1 MCRCADFKCADGG
14 IGRWAFG
21 EPVSHLKSHFSNLS
35 LSLHMIKSMTGYG
48 IASFDSGRTKYTVEI
63 KSLNSKFLELSLRLP
78 KIFSEKEFQLRNDC
92 SKQIERGK
100 VNLSINAEQAN
111 AVEIKAA
118 GIDKALLKHYYN
130 QLKAVSDELNEQG
143 GNLLQLA
150 LGLPEVVKFEEESV
164 SEDEWKLVDKTF
176 NQAMAAFQKFRSDEG
191 NVLEQDIKMRIGIIL
206 KNLELVEIEEPKRV
220 PVIRERLNQFLSEAI
235 GADSIDKNRFEQ
247 ELIYF
252 IDKLDITE
260 EKIRL
265 KAHCDYFIETLKNAD
280 ANGKKLG
287 FISQEIGREINTL
300 GSKAN
305 DANMQK
311 LVVGMKEELE
321 KIKEQLLNVL

>member
-1 MCRCADFKCADGG
+1 M
-14 IGRWAFG
+14 
-21 EPVSHLKSHFSNLS
+21 
-35 LSLHMIKSMTGYG
+35 HMIKSMTGYG
-48 IASFDSGRTKYTVEI
+48 IASFDSGKTKYTVEI

-78 KIFSEKEFQLRNDC
+78 KIFSEKEFQLRNEC
-92 SKQIERGK
+92 SKQIDRGK
-100 VNLSINAEQAN
+100 VNLSINVEQAN
-111 AVEIKAA
+111 SNVKAA
-118 GIDKALLKHYYN
+118 GIDRELLKHYYN
-130 QLKAVSDELNEQG
+130 QLKSVSDELNEPG

-150 LGLPEVVKFEEESV
+150 LGLPEVVKYEEDTV
-164 SEDEWKLVDKTF
+164 SDDEWKLVEKTF
-176 NQAMAAFQKFRSDEG
+176 QQAMAAFQQFRSDEG
-191 NVLEQDIKMRIGIIL
+191 NVLEGDIKMRIGIIL
-206 KNLELVEIEEPKRV
+206 KNLELVEVEEPKRV
-220 PVIRERLNQFLSEAI
+220 PVIRERLNQFLSEAV
-235 GADSIDKNRFEQ
+235 GAESMDKNRFEQ

-265 KAHCDYFIETLKNAD
+265 KSHCDYFLETLKNAD

>member
-1 MCRCADFKCADGG
+1 
-14 IGRWAFG
+14 
-21 EPVSHLKSHFSNLS
+21 
-35 LSLHMIKSMTGYG
+35 MIKSMTGYG
-48 IASFDSGRTKYTVEI
+48 IASFDSGSTKYTVEI
-63 KSLNSKFLELSLRLP
+63 KSLNSKFLELGLRLP
-78 KIFSEKEFQLRNDC
+78 KAFSEKEFQLRNEC
-92 SKQIERGK
+92 NKQIERGK
-100 VNLSINAEQAN
+100 VSLSINVEQADSS
-111 AVEIKAA
+111 AKAA
-118 GIDKALLKHYYN
+118 GIDTALLKNYFN
-130 QLKAVSDELNEQG
+130 QLKEVSNDLGEPA

-150 LGLPEVVKFEEESV
+150 LGLPEVVKYDGETISEEE
-164 SEDEWKLVDKTF
+164 WKVVEKTF
-176 NQAMAAFQKFRSDEG
+176 QQALVAFQQFRADEG
-191 NVLEQDIKMRIGIIL
+191 NVLEQDVKYRIGIIL
-206 KNLELVEIEEPKRV
+206 KNLELIEIEEPKRIPLV
-220 PVIRERLNQFLSEAI
+220 KERLNQFLSDAVGREN
-235 GADSIDKNRFEQ
+235 IDQNRFEQ

-265 KAHCDYFIETLKNAD
+265 KSHCDYFIETLKNAD

-305 DANMQK
+305 DANIQK

>member
-1 MCRCADFKCADGG
+1 
-14 IGRWAFG
+14 
-21 EPVSHLKSHFSNLS
+21 
-35 LSLHMIKSMTGYG
+35 MIKSMTGYG
-48 IASFDSGRTKYTVEI
+48 IASFDSGNSKYTVEI

-100 VNLSINAEQAN
+100 VNLSINVEQAGST
-111 AVEIKAA
+111 VKAA
-118 GIDKALLKHYYN
+118 GIDTELLKHYYA
-130 QLKAVSDELNEQG
+130 QLKAVSNDLNEPTN
-143 GNLLQLA
+143 NLLQLA
-150 LGLPEVVKFEEESV
+150 LGLPEVVKYGEETV
-164 SEDEWKLVDKTF
+164 SEDEWKVVEKTF
-176 NQAMAAFQKFRSDEG
+176 QQAMAAFQQFRVDEG
-191 NVLEQDIKMRIGIIL
+191 AILEQDVKQRIGIIL
-206 KNLELVEIEEPKRV
+206 ENLKLVEVEEPKRV
-220 PVIRERLNQFLSEAI
+220 PVIRERLNQFLSDAVSRE
-235 GADSIDKNRFEQ
+235 GIDQNRFEQ
-247 ELIYF
+247 ELIYY

-260 EKIRL
+260 EKTRL
-265 KAHCDYFIETLKNAD
+265 KAHCEYFIETLKNAD

>member
-1 MCRCADFKCADGG
+1 MLNKF
-14 IGRWAFG
+14 
-21 EPVSHLKSHFSNLS
+21 

-48 IASFDSGRTKYTVEI
+48 LATYDSGSTKYTVEI

-78 KIFSEKEFQLRNDC
+78 RSYSDKEFQLRNDC

-100 VNLSINAEQAN
+100 VNLSINIEQ
-111 AVEIKAA
+111 VSQQVKAA
-118 GIDKALLKHYYN
+118 GIDTVLLKHYYN
-130 QLKAVSDELNEQG
+130 QLKSVSDDLGEPAS
-143 GNLLQLA
+143 NLLQLA
-150 LGLPEVVKFEEESV
+150 LGLPEVVKYDEETV
-164 SEDEWKLVDKTF
+164 SEDEWKIVEKTF
-176 NQAMAAFQKFRSDEG
+176 QKAVAAFQQFRADEG
-191 NVLEQDIKMRIGIIL
+191 GVLEQDIRERIATIMD
-206 KNLELVEIEEPKRV
+206 NLTKVEVEEPKRI
-220 PVIRERLNQFLSEAI
+220 PVIRERLNTFLTESVGRENL
-235 GADSIDKNRFEQ
+235 DQNRFEQ
-247 ELIYF
+247 ELIYY

-265 KAHCDYFIETLKNAD
+265 KTHCEYFLETLKNAD

-287 FISQEIGREINTL
+287 FISQEIGREVNTL

-305 DANMQK
+305 DANIQK

>member
-1 MCRCADFKCADGG
+1 
-14 IGRWAFG
+14 
-21 EPVSHLKSHFSNLS
+21 
-35 LSLHMIKSMTGYG
+35 MIKSMTGYG
-48 IASFDSGRTKYTVEI
+48 IASFDSGSIKYTVEI

-100 VNLSINAEQAN
+100 VNLSINVEQAN
-111 AVEIKAA
+111 SSVKAA
-118 GIDKALLKHYYN
+118 GIDAELLKHYYK
-130 QLKAVSDELNEQG
+130 QLKDVSSDLGEPVN
-143 GNLLQLA
+143 NLLGLA
-150 LGLPEVVKFEEESV
+150 LSLPEVVKYDEETVSEEEWKIV
-164 SEDEWKLVDKTF
+164 EDTF
-176 NQAMAAFQKFRSDEG
+176 NQAMAAFQQFRSDEG
-191 NVLEQDIKMRIGIIL
+191 NTLEQDVKFRIDIIL
-206 KNLELVEIEEPKRV
+206 QNLKLIEVEEPKRV
-220 PVIRERLNQFLSEAI
+220 PVIRERLNQFLSEAA
-235 GADSIDKNRFEQ
+235 GREAIDQNRLEQ
-247 ELIYF
+247 ELIYY

-265 KAHCDYFIETLKNAD
+265 KTHCDYFIETLKNAD

-305 DANMQK
+305 DAGIQK

>member
-1 MCRCADFKCADGG
+1 
-14 IGRWAFG
+14 
-21 EPVSHLKSHFSNLS
+21 
-35 LSLHMIKSMTGYG
+35 MIKSMTGYG
-48 IASFDSGRTKYTVEI
+48 IASFDSGRIKYTVEI

-92 SKQIERGK
+92 SKQIDRGK
-100 VNLSINAEQAN
+100 VNLSINVEQAN
-111 AVEIKAA
+111 SNVKAA
-118 GIDKALLKHYYN
+118 GIDRDLLKHYYN
-130 QLKAVSDELNEQG
+130 QLKSVADELNEPG

-150 LGLPEVVKFEEESV
+150 LGLPEVVKYEEESV
-164 SEDEWKLVDKTF
+164 SDDEWKLVEKTF
-176 NQAMAAFQKFRSDEG
+176 QQAMAAFQQFRSDEG
-191 NVLEQDIKMRIGIIL
+191 NVLEQDIKYRIGIIL
-206 KNLELVEIEEPKRV
+206 KNLELVEVEEPKRV
-220 PVIRERLNQFLSEAI
+220 PVIRERLNQFLSEAV
-235 GADSIDKNRFEQ
+235 GADGVDKNRFEQ
-247 ELIYF
+247 ELIYY

>member
-1 MCRCADFKCADGG
+1 
-14 IGRWAFG
+14 
-21 EPVSHLKSHFSNLS
+21 
-35 LSLHMIKSMTGYG
+35 MIKSMTGYG
-48 IASFDSGRTKYTVEI
+48 IASFDSGSSKYTVEI

-78 KIFSEKEFQLRNDC
+78 KIFSEKEFQLRNEC

-100 VNLSINAEQAN
+100 VNLSINVEQAN
-111 AVEIKAA
+111 STVKAA
-118 GIDKALLKHYYN
+118 GIDTVLLKNYYE
-130 QLKAVSDELNEQG
+130 QLKAVSAELNEPTN
-143 GNLLQLA
+143 NLLQLA
-150 LGLPEVVKFEEESV
+150 LGLPEVVKYDEETVSEEE
-164 SEDEWKLVDKTF
+164 WKIVEKTF
-176 NQAMAAFQKFRSDEG
+176 QQALTAFQQFRSDEG
-191 NVLEQDIKMRIGIIL
+191 NVLEQDVKYRIDIIL
-206 KNLELVEIEEPKRV
+206 QNLKLVEVEEPKRV
-220 PVIRERLNQFLSEAI
+220 PVIRERLNQFLSEAA
-235 GADSIDKNRFEQ
+235 GREGIDQNRFEQ
-247 ELIYF
+247 ELIYY

-265 KAHCDYFIETLKNAD
+265 KSHCDYFIETLKNAD